1 MFIINNPSPLAS
13 RVGRTTRT
21 LSLNPPLPNACV
33 TMDAAA
39 NAPSTTDIT
48 DLAHRVEHYLAL
60 HLHSSALFLAERLH
74 AASSSQVSL
83 HLLATCL
90 VYAGDI
96 NAAVELLLEQ
106 ATAPANL
113 YLAAVYLLRLGK
125 PLAAEN
131 ALLRVRACVVA
142 AVRRES

>member
-1 MFIINNPSPLAS
+1 M
-13 RVGRTTRT
+13 
-21 LSLNPPLPNACV
+21 
-33 TMDAAA
+33 
-39 NAPSTTDIT
+39 
-48 DLAHRVEHYLAL
+48 
-60 HLHSSALFLAERLH
+60 
-74 AASSSQVSL
+74 
-83 HLLATCL
+83 ATCL